1 MTFKLMLPSWVYQL
15 WLLVK
20 FNTPVPSSAAVERIF
35 SVGKDILRAE
45 KTNLSDETF
54 HRLMFLKGNK
64 HFVKSLDLAKE
75 AQVTG
80 GSQKVEEKM

>member
-1 MTFKLMLPSWVYQL
+1 MLPSWVYQL

-20 FNTPVPSSAAVERIF
+20 FNTPVPSSSAVEGIF

-45 KTNLSDETF
+45 KANLSDETF

-64 HFVKSLDLAKE
+64 HFMKSLDLAKE
-75 AQVTG
+75 AQ
-80 GSQKVEEKM
+80 EEAKKQRKKCENFV